1 MAWASG
7 TPRLTVAIVAVIL
20 LNASFSFVQAW
31 RRWPRRRR
39 RCAPTITI
47 RPGPTTPGRRLAA
60 LYGCAADPLARRFR
74 IRPRAPSMSP
84 ACASSRTALGADIS
98 LLTGTGG
105 GIGTPGPGRRAGDP
119 ELRQDSY
126 YPEWLLERRRRA
138 EWALASVVATSYRL
152 GVSTRRA
159 EKLAKGMGVT
169 KLSKSQVSVMTA
181 ELDEMVAGS
190 GPGRWMPAPR
200 ARPCP
205 RSRPSTTRTR
215 TRVVVGAVPCWGMN
229 LGRHPAVVKV
239 AALRSRRAGGG
250 DQMTAPRAPGAGR
263 RLAGIGL
270 LAAGVAAALYVAG
283 RAARARLYRS
293 ACSARSSR
301 LSRCWRP
308 SCWA

>member
-1 MAWASG
+1 MATPPTSLRADHHDQARPNDARKTASRPLWLRG
-7 TPRLTVAIVAVIL
+7 RSSCSPISDPAQSALDVA
-20 LNASFSFVQAW
+20 
-31 RRWPRRRR
+31 
-39 RCAPTITI
+39 
-47 RPGPTTPGRRLAA
+47 
-60 LYGCAADPLARRFR
+60 
-74 IRPRAPSMSP
+74 

-250 DQMTAPRAPGAGR
+250 DQMTAPRAPGAGQ
-263 RLAGIGL
+263 GGWP
-270 LAAGVAAALYVAG
+270 GSG
-283 RAARARLYRS
+283 
-293 ACSARSSR
+293 CWPPGWPP
-301 LSRCWRP
+301 RCM
-308 SCWA
+308 